1 MRIIL
6 IFYLLLCMGNIF
18 AQHFTC
24 NPRHFYQVVPQVD
37 ANCCGRDQVYVTG
50 DPTPCNNDGWVLYFE
65 DNFDDQTLDL
75 SKWRYPYQGVLGGY
89 NFVGWKNWYAN
100 TGTTPSRPVSDNVVV
115 ENGKLKII
123 ARKEVP
129 AITGTVVT
137 SWTSGGAPL
146 TTMTTD
152 YDYSSGWIESKKN
165 FGYGLYEVR
174 CQIPKGKG
182 MWPAFWLFSG
192 QYDAAIE
199 IDVFEFWNENCGGSY
214 DASKLSENAHMNLH
228 SNRKDAS
235 IDRTCP
241 SELYGSCSGYP
252 NSAYLSEGFHTYA
265 LEWDYYKVVWYI
277 DGSEVRRDYRFVNLN
292 GQNLD
297 CNSFTNPMLYA
308 QYWPSADN
316 MNVRFNLGIQNGSNA
331 PDAVTT
337 FPKEFQIEYFRY
349 YKQASCLTNNII
361 TTNPQLNLSSEL
373 YNTRMG
379 QNVTISGTATVNSN
393 QQLEVIGSNSVVLD
407 PGFEAANGS
416 DFIAHIDQ
424 GFCNPS
430 ALAVNTEN
438 QERIAD
444 DFSENAIQGNSS
456 LDVND
461 LSADS
466 DILKVYP
473 NPTSDHLMIELT
485 SGGVNMIEIT
495 DSQGRSLLSDSRA
508 LNEAMKLDVSTFS
521 PGTYFIKILNK
532 QSGKVYLERFTK
544 NK

>member
-1 MRIIL
+1 
-6 IFYLLLCMGNIF
+6 
-18 AQHFTC
+18 
-24 NPRHFYQVVPQVD
+24 
-37 ANCCGRDQVYVTG
+37 
-50 DPTPCNNDGWVLYFE
+50 
-65 DNFDDQTLDL
+65 
-75 SKWRYPYQGVLGGY
+75 
-89 NFVGWKNWYAN
+89 
-100 TGTTPSRPVSDNVVV
+100 
-115 ENGKLKII
+115 
-123 ARKEVP
+123 
-129 AITGTVVT
+129 
-137 SWTSGGAPL
+137 
-146 TTMTTD
+146 
-152 YDYSSGWIESKKN
+152 
-165 FGYGLYEVR
+165 
-174 CQIPKGKG
+174 
-182 MWPAFWLFSG
+182 
-192 QYDAAIE
+192 
-199 IDVFEFWNENCGGSY
+199 
-214 DASKLSENAHMNLH
+214 
-228 SNRKDAS
+228 
-235 IDRTCP
+235 
-241 SELYGSCSGYP
+241 
-252 NSAYLSEGFHTYA
+252 
-265 LEWDYYKVVWYI
+265 
-277 DGSEVRRDYRFVNLN
+277 
-292 GQNLD
+292 
-297 CNSFTNPMLYA
+297 
-308 QYWPSADN
+308 